1 MQRRK
6 WSSKDKLTIVL
17 EGLKGTVPLGELC
30 AKFQISQSQYYKWRD
45 QLLANGPK
53 VFDYSREGHL
63 TVGGVDR
70 SSEQLM
76 HEIKKLKHIIGDLTV
91 ELKKSEY
98 ELL

>member
-1 MQRRK
+1 MKYRK

-17 EGLKGTVPLGELC
+17 EGLRGKVPIGELC

-53 VFDYSREGHL
+53 VFDY
-63 TVGGVDR
+63 GGLDR
-70 SSEQLM
+70 NTERLEQ
-76 HEIKKLKHIIGDLTV
+76 ENRKLKGIIGELTV

-98 ELL
+98 EL

>member
-45 QLLANGPK
+45 QLLANGSK
-53 VFDYSREGHL
+53 VFDY
-63 TVGGVDR
+63 GGVDR
-70 SSEQLM
+70 SSEQFLRG
-76 HEIKKLKHIIGDLTV
+76 INRLKHIIGDLTV

>member
-1 MQRRK
+1 MKYRK

-17 EGLKGTVPLGELC
+17 EGLKGKVPLGELC

-53 VFDYSREGHL
+53 VFDN
-63 TVGGVDR
+63 GGVDR
-70 SSEQLM
+70 NTERLEQ
-76 HEIKKLKHIIGDLTV
+76 ENRKLKRIIGELTV

-98 ELL
+98 EL

>member
-45 QLLANGPK
+45 QLLANGAK
-53 VFDYSREGHL
+53 VFDY
-63 TVGGVDR
+63 GGVDKSTER
-70 SSEQLM
+70 LLR
-76 HEIKKLKHIIGDLTV
+76 EIQNLKHIIGDLTV